1 MSLKGSCCLH
11 PNVVVVAKPR
21 RRCRARP
28 SPPATPP
35 HCPRR
40 VVTKEKYTEKAAA
53 DAVRQIAAGMHH
65 AHLLGIAHR
74 DLKPENLMYTSQDP
88 DSPIKIVDFG
98 LGKVIGEANVM
109 FTACGTPGYVAPEI
123 LRGESYT
130 TKVDIWSLGVILY
143 ILLCGFPPF
152 YSENNAVVSTAAC
165 QLAPPPLPHSRC
177 SRCRCCLRCRER
189 GALAGPAAA
198 TPVAPESRTQPPSH
212 RARLRCAQLFDQIKR
227 AAYDFPSPWWDGITE
242 SAKDLIRRMLVV
254 DPTARY
260 SAEDVME
267 HPWVKSEAAGAGDTS
282 LAAAQAS
289 IRKLRLKERLR
300 AGVRAIGAM
309 AALRKLVSSG
319 GGSSRAEMVFKGAAA
334 ATAAAEAADG
344 GADETSATEAAEAA
358 AASAAL
364 PEESSGAAEV
374 APGSAAAAAAAA
386 ASAP

>member
-1 MSLKGSCCLH
+1 MLSLPLLPALS
-11 PNVVVVAKPR
+11 
-21 RRCRARP
+21 RAAP
-28 SPPATPP
+28 SPA
-35 HCPRR
+35 
-40 VVTKEKYTEKAAA
+40 
-53 DAVRQIAAGMHH
+53 
-65 AHLLGIAHR
+65 
-74 DLKPENLMYTSQDP
+74 
-88 DSPIKIVDFG
+88 
-98 LGKVIGEANVM
+98 
-109 FTACGTPGYVAPEI
+109 
-123 LRGESYT
+123 
-130 TKVDIWSLGVILY
+130 
-143 ILLCGFPPF
+143 
-152 YSENNAVVSTAAC
+152 
-165 QLAPPPLPHSRC
+165 
-177 SRCRCCLRCRER
+177 
-189 GALAGPAAA
+189 PAAA

-212 RARLRCAQLFDQIKR
+212 HARLRCAQLFDQIKR